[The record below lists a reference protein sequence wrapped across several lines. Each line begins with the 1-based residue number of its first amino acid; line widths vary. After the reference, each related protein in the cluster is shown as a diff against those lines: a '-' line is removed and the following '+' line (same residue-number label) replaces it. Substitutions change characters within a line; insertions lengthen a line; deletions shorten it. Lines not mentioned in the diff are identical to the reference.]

1 MTGDKASDAA
11 TGVLPPRKSIPPFE
25 ALRAFDAVARL
36 GGVRKAAQHLCRDH
50 AVVSRHLKSIEDWT
64 GARLIERTPA
74 GAVLTEDGVRYHGEI
89 AKAIDAIAN
98 ATVELMKHNNV
109 HQVQVWSMPGFTM
122 QWLMARLGNFEKA
135 YPNLD
140 IELRPTNQG
149 PDFDRR
155 EADVDIRFSPYYRP
169 ALELPANVRALE
181 IARPPIIAVA
191 SPEYLKREAPIKVPS
206 DLLNHHL
213 LHEDGFER
221 WMAWL
226 AANGVDDDVELSGP
240 RLWQSHL
247 TLEAARHHSG
257 IALTNYLV
265 AADDLK
271 SGRLFEVGSNNSDF
285 KHLAMGAY
293 LFIARLDRWDALPI
307 ERFRHWL
314 LKTIKEELPET
325 VDASDDEFMVH
336 PSHNKNRYNS
346 PP

>member
-1 MTGDKASDAA
+1 MTDGTDKRTRAPSE
-11 TGVLPPRKSIPPFE
+11 TLPTRKSIPPFE

-36 GGVRKAAQHLCRDH
+36 GGVRKAAQQLCRDH
-50 AVVSRHLKSIEDWT
+50 AVVSRHLKSLEDWT
-64 GARLIERTPA
+64 GTTLVERTPA
-74 GAVLTEDGVRYHGEI
+74 GAVLTECGVRYHHEI
-89 AKAIDAIAN
+89 ALAIDAISS
-98 ATVELMKHNNV
+98 ATLELMKGSNV

-122 QWLMARLGNFEKA
+122 LWLMARLSKFEKT
-135 YPNLD
+135 YPSLD

-169 ALELPANVRALE
+169 ALVLPANVRALE

-191 SPEYLKREAPIKVPS
+191 SPEYLQREAPIETPS
-206 DLLNHHL
+206 DLLSHHL
-213 LHEDGFER
+213 LHEDGYER

-226 AANGVDDDVELSGP
+226 GAMGIDEDVELSGP

-271 SGRLFEVGSNNSDF
+271 SGRLFEVGAGNPNF
-285 KHLAMGAY
+285 KHLALGAY
-293 LFIARLDRWDALPI
+293 LFIARADRWDAQPI
-307 ERFRHWL
+307 ERFLH
-314 LKTIKEELPET
+314 
-325 VDASDDEFMVH
+325 
-336 PSHNKNRYNS
+336 
-346 PP
+346 

>member
-1 MTGDKASDAA
+1 MSDDKINDLTPPSSN
-11 TGVLPPRKSIPPFE
+11 LPTRKSLPPFE

-64 GARLIERTPA
+64 SAKLIERTPA
-74 GAVLTEDGVRYHGEI
+74 GAVLTEDGLRYHQEI
-89 AKAIDAIAN
+89 SQAIDMIAN

-109 HQVQVWSMPGFTM
+109 DQVQVWSMPGFTL
-122 QWLMARLGNFEKA
+122 QWLMARLGKFEKA
-135 YPNLD
+135 YPSLD
-140 IELRPTNQG
+140 IELRPTNKG
-149 PDFDRR
+149 PDFERR

-169 ALELPANVRALE
+169 ALELPAYVRALE

-191 SPEYLKREAPIKVPS
+191 SPEYLQREEPIKTPA

-221 WMAWL
+221 WRAWL
-226 AANGVDDDVELSGP
+226 AANGIDEDIELSGP

-257 IALTNYLV
+257 VALTNYLV

-271 SGRLFEVGSNNSDF
+271 NGRLLDVGANNPDF
-285 KHLAMGAY
+285 KNLALGAY
-293 LFIARLDRWDALPI
+293 LFIAREDRWDAIPI
-307 ERFRHWL
+307 DRFRRWL
-314 LKTIKEELPET
+314 LKMIKEEFPEAMN
-325 VDASDDEFMVH
+325 VSEDEFMVH
-336 PSHNKNRYNS
+336 PSHHKNRYS
-346 PP
+346 